1 MSAMTPLPD
10 TTGTQSADD
19 RPTTGLSSWLRVL
32 RDQRKTTLVAIALA
46 VAALWILIP
55 MGKPE
60 LGGCLAGGVILGLI
74 NHVATERWLL
84 QVLAAGQELTRNRM
98 IVATLVRLAVLS
110 VAAIGAAV
118 FFWPDG
124 IGVLLGL
131 AIFRLV
137 ALVMTSLPLL
147 KELRSA

>member
-1 MSAMTPLPD
+1 MNAMTD
-10 TTGTQSADD
+10 I
-19 RPTTGLSSWLRVL
+19 RPTTGIASWVRVL
-32 RDQRKTTLVAIALA
+32 RDQRKTALVAIAMA
-46 VAALWILIP
+46 VAALWIMIP
-55 MGKPE
+55 MGRPE
-60 LGGCLAGGVILGLI
+60 LGGCLAGGVLLGLV
-74 NHVATERWLL
+74 NHVTTERWLL
-84 QVLAAGQELTRNRM
+84 QVLASGEELTRNRM
-98 IVATLVRLAVLS
+98 IAATLTRLAVLS
-110 VAAIGAAV
+110 VAAVGAAV

>member
-1 MSAMTPLPD
+1 MNAMTDL
-10 TTGTQSADD
+10 
-19 RPTTGLSSWLRVL
+19 RPTTGIASWMRVL
-32 RDQRKTTLVAIALA
+32 RDQRKTALVAIAMA
-46 VAALWILIP
+46 IAALWIMIP
-55 MGKPE
+55 MGRPE
-60 LGGCLAGGVILGLI
+60 LGGCLAGGVLLGLV

-84 QVLAAGQELTRNRM
+84 QVLASGEELTRNRM
-98 IVATLVRLAVLS
+98 IGATLTRLAVLS
-110 VAAIGAAV
+110 VAAVGAAV

-147 KELRSA
+147 KELRNA